1 MIAYTHYHNLKSIFV
16 VCFSLV
22 VGHPIVVHG
31 NHFCA
36 LGGCFVVGF
45 IERCFVHQVVGTA

>member
-16 VCFSLV
+16 VCFPLV

-45 IERCFVHQVVGTA
+45 VQRYCVP